1 VASGRNYRPA
11 HTLLAVCTAAVSAVV
26 LTPGSTQAD
35 PQPTLEEVRQRVAGL
50 DHNAEVAS
58 ESYNQAVE
66 QVHDLEKRV
75 DVFQAT
81 VQRQQAR
88 VTALQRN
95 MGAFAAAQYRAGNV
109 DQTMQLLLSADP
121 ERFLREMSSLN
132 AISTRQAESLTQ
144 LQAEQAELAQDKLAA
159 AQQLAELER
168 TRSELARRKGEVEG
182 NLQQAQ
188 RLLNSLTAEDRARLA
203 AEERA
208 SREEARSQADDLGDG
223 GDDGGNGGGGDDGDD
238 GDDVLTYNGPASGRA
253 RSAIAY
259 AYAQLGDP
267 YQWGESGPSSF
278 DCSGLTMA
286 AWAQAGVSLPHNSG
300 AQMGSGRR
308 VSRSDLRPG
317 DLVFFYSPVSHVG
330 LYVGGGKM
338 IHAPNSRSHVKV
350 APVDQMPFTGAV
362 RP

>member
-1 VASGRNYRPA
+1 
-11 HTLLAVCTAAVSAVV
+11 
-26 LTPGSTQAD
+26 
-35 PQPTLEEVRQRVAGL
+35 
-50 DHNAEVAS
+50 
-58 ESYNQAVE
+58 
-66 QVHDLEKRV
+66 
-75 DVFQAT
+75 
-81 VQRQQAR
+81 
-88 VTALQRN
+88 
-95 MGAFAAAQYRAGNV
+95 
-109 DQTMQLLLSADP
+109 MQLLLSADP